1 MFESGCGLAFDVPG
15 DQARDAANQPK
26 LTIERAAVAAHHEME
41 PNSHPP
47 CQRRFID
54 LPYRHERGHFFARHH
69 GVRPQPFASKH
80 ALSRTRA
87 R

>member
-1 MFESGCGLAFDVPG
+1 MFECGCGLAFDVPG
-15 DQARDAANQPK
+15 DQARDSANQPK